1 MEHLGNEGQ
10 EELLALE
17 VLLDQEDSLD
27 PLELLGL
34 MDQLVSQDH
43 LVLQVLRVLK
53 DPREIQE
60 TLALQEIKEP
70 KEIRELRVLQGLQAL
85 EVMWEQLVLL
95 AVKAHG
101 VLLDLEV
108 TQELQVQLV
117 HEVTLDYLDRLASK
131 DLEANLV
138 QLDHRVHLDLRVT
151 LVQREIWGQQAH
163 LGNQDRKVCF

>member
-1 MEHLGNEGQ
+1 M
-10 EELLALE
+10 APE

-27 PLELLGL
+27 HLELLGL
-34 MDQLVSQDH
+34 KDQLVSQDR

-53 DPREIQE
+53 DPREIQG

-70 KEIRELRVLQGLQAL
+70 KENRELRVLQGLQAL

-95 AVKAHG
+95 AVKVHG

-117 HEVTLDYLDRLASK
+117 HEVTLDYLDHLASK

-138 QLDHRVHLDLRVT
+138 QLDHRVHLDLRVR
-151 LVQREIWGQQAH
+151 LVQREI
-163 LGNQDRKVCF
+163 